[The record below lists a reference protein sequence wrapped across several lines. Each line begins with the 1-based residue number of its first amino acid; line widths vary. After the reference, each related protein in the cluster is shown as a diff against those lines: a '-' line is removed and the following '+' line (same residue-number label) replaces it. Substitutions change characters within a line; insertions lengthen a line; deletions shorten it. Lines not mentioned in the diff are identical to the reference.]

1 MADGK
6 DFEVKIFG
14 IGASPEQTRPPR
26 RVKIA
31 VVQNAIV
38 LPTTDPVSDQVRV
51 RGSPFLCAYDE
62 ELYIIIMFSFVFEA
76 IFD

>member
-6 DFEVKIFG
+6 DFEVKVFG

-26 RVKIA
+26 RVKVA

-38 LPTTDPVSDQVRV
+38 LPTTDPIKDQVRV
-51 RGSPFLCAYDE
+51 S
-62 ELYIIIMFSFVFEA
+62 
-76 IFD
+76 